1 MAIALVEHSTL
12 SFSGRERWVNCPVSV
27 VLSKGEPDNSGPA
40 AAEGTAAHLTAEFY
54 VRQHFSLPGAQDGE
68 APDQLP
74 VMDLDRFKGKE
85 GDALA
90 TEARVWNDELRKH
103 GKAYCAYIQ
112 SLIPAGAQA
121 FVSLEQKVAARTIDK
136 RLFGT
141 ADCLIWFPDFKV
153 LTVVDYKYG
162 FMDVEVG
169 TVARPNLQ
177 LAAYAVA
184 GLDECT
190 LQADG
195 GVQLAIFQPR
205 RPLGEAG
212 QKLYLPAEWVATE
225 REKLSNEVM
234 RVDIEAASFESGST
248 PVSKLVKP
256 GDHCRY
262 CKAAAKCP
270 ATAQGV
276 QAALDTNAGLRSVL
290 DMPEDDLLALY
301 ASRTAIKNL
310 MEDIEERV
318 SQLAKTG
325 SAKICVETK
334 SGRRMWRNPKE
345 ATLTLLALGL
355 DGCLAPGP
363 LSEVLDQIPEQF
375 REPLVGRARDS
386 VSIKVVTETKPS
398 AIAES
403 FRKYT
408 TGVDANATNV

>member
-1 MAIALVEHSTL
+1 
-12 SFSGRERWVNCPVSV
+12 
-27 VLSKGEPDNSGPA
+27 
-40 AAEGTAAHLTAEFY
+40 
-54 VRQHFSLPGAQDGE
+54 
-68 APDQLP
+68 
-74 VMDLDRFKGKE
+74 
-85 GDALA
+85 
-90 TEARVWNDELRKH
+90 
-103 GKAYCAYIQ
+103 
-112 SLIPAGAQA
+112 
-121 FVSLEQKVAARTIDK
+121 
-136 RLFGT
+136 
-141 ADCLIWFPDFKV
+141 
-153 LTVVDYKYG
+153 
-162 FMDVEVG
+162 
-169 TVARPNLQ
+169 
-177 LAAYAVA
+177 
-184 GLDECT
+184 

-212 QKLYLPAEWVATE
+212 QKLYLSAEWVATE
-225 REKLSNEVM
+225 RHKLAREVAA
-234 RVDIEAASFESGST
+234 VDSAADSLSRGDLHPREI
-248 PVSKLVKP
+248 VRP

-363 LSEVLDQIPEQF
+363 LSEVLDRSHPRLPNRSESTQRVLTRTLRTFKVFLTVLHKVRCYAQRSLEVNRERQTIRSTANPSSTPRILRTWQSPITSQSSRTHRSINRASTSSIPKSLRRSTRKSRSRLAPAQICKRSPQLS
-375 REPLVGRARDS
+375 RPAATS
-386 VSIKVVTETKPS
+386 QAWKS
-398 AIAES
+398 A
-403 FRKYT
+403 
-408 TGVDANATNV
+408 